1 LGGAGGLA
9 LKGAPGRR
17 IEPPVGGFITAK
29 RRAGAWTGDESE
41 GFTPDRAARRDA
53 DIVILPAQGKE
64 IARRGSAIEPST
76 EFERPDAGASRN
88 IANFRL

>member
-1 LGGAGGLA
+1 LA

-41 GFTPDRAARRDA
+41 GFAPDRAAGRGA
-53 DIVILPAQGKE
+53 DIDTLPAQSKE
-64 IARRGSAIEPST
+64 IARRGAAIEPSP
-76 EFERPDAGASRN
+76 EIDRPAARASRN